1 MMLSLLLILGL
12 VAGAVIPVQTSI
24 NSRLSRFTQSSLY
37 ASAISFTVGTL
48 LLVIL
53 NFILNPHLL
62 TAEAFG
68 HYHFDYYWYVGGL
81 MGVIYLTGNMIL
93 LPRIGASLTVVTTIT
108 GQILMS
114 MLIDTFGW
122 FNVDVQALHVMKV
135 LGIVLLLIGIIL
147 MNLQKNAKQLAQSGH
162 NGPWMLSGMIIG
174 FTPPIQTAINS
185 HLGQTL
191 HSPFFASLVSFT
203 VGASALIILTLM
215 LHRHVKIH
223 ATSEQHGP
231 LKWWHFVGG
240 ALGVIFVTTNI
251 ILTPVIGV
259 TFTLITVMVGQIIM
273 GLLID
278 HFGLFGVPHRHITK
292 QRLLGFML
300 IIIAIIIIQFN

>member
-1 MMLSLLLILGL
+1 MLSLLLILGL

-48 LLVIL
+48 LLLIL

-122 FNVDVQALHVMKV
+122 FNVDVQALHVMKA

-203 VGASALIILTLM
+203 VGSSALIILTLM

>member
-1 MMLSLLLILGL
+1 MLSLLLILGL

-223 ATSEQHGP
+223 TTSEQHGP

>member
-1 MMLSLLLILGL
+1 MLSLLLILRL

-114 MLIDTFGW
+114 VLIDTFGW

-162 NGPWMLSGMIIG
+162 NGPWMLVGMIIG

-223 ATSEQHGP
+223 TTSEQHGP
-231 LKWWHFVGG
+231 LKWWHFIGG

>member
-1 MMLSLLLILGL
+1 MLSLLLILGL

-24 NSRLSRFTQSSLY
+24 NSRLSRYTQSSLY

-62 TAEAFG
+62 TADAFG

-114 MLIDTFGW
+114 VLIDTFGW
-122 FNVDVQALHVMKV
+122 FNVDVQPLHVMKV

-147 MNLQKNAKQLAQSGH
+147 MNLQKNAKQLTQTGH
-162 NGPWMLSGMIIG
+162 NGPWMLVGMIIG

-203 VGASALIILTLM
+203 VGASALIILTLV

-223 ATSEQHGP
+223 PTSEQHGP

-292 QRLLGFML
+292 QRLLDFVL

>member
-1 MMLSLLLILGL
+1 MLSLLLILGL

-191 HSPFFASLVSFT
+191 HSPFFASLISFT

>member
-1 MMLSLLLILGL
+1 MLSLLLILGL

-122 FNVDVQALHVMKV
+122 FNVDVQALHVMKA

>member
-1 MMLSLLLILGL
+1 MLSLLLILGL

-147 MNLQKNAKQLAQSGH
+147 MNLQKNAKQLAQSSH

-240 ALGVIFVTTNI
+240 ALGVIFITTNI

>member
-1 MMLSLLLILGL
+1 MLSLLLILGL

-114 MLIDTFGW
+114 VLIDTFGW

-223 ATSEQHGP
+223 TTSEQHGP
-231 LKWWHFVGG
+231 LKWWHFIGG
-240 ALGVIFVTTNI
+240 ALGVVFVTTNI

>member
-1 MMLSLLLILGL
+1 MLSLLLILGL

-114 MLIDTFGW
+114 VLIDTFGW
-122 FNVDVQALHVMKV
+122 FNVDVQALHLMKV

-223 ATSEQHGP
+223 TTSEQHGP
-231 LKWWHFVGG
+231 LKWWHFIGG

>member
-1 MMLSLLLILGL
+1 MLSLLLILGL
-12 VAGAVIPVQTSI
+12 VAGGVVPVQTSI
-24 NSRLSRFTQSSLY
+24 NSRLSRYTHSSLY

-53 NFILNPHLL
+53 NFILNPHLF
-62 TAEAFG
+62 TTDVFQ
-68 HYHFDYYWYVGGL
+68 HYHFNYYWYVGGL

-108 GQILMS
+108 GQIFMS
-114 MLIDTFGW
+114 VLIDTFGW
-122 FNVDVQALHVMKV
+122 FNVDVQPLHLLKV

-147 MNLQKNAKQLAQSGH
+147 MNLQRGAKKLAQTGH
-162 NGPWMLSGMIIG
+162 NGPWIVVGMLIG

-185 HLGQTL
+185 HLGQAL

-203 VGASALIILTLM
+203 VGAIALIILTL
-215 LHRHVKIH
+215 LIHRHVKIH
-223 ATSEQHGP
+223 ATSEQYGP
-231 LKWWHFVGG
+231 LKWWHFIGG

-278 HFGLFGVPHRHITK
+278 HFGLFGVPSRHITT
-292 QRLLGFML
+292 QRLFGFAL

>member
-1 MMLSLLLILGL
+1 MLSLLLILGL

-147 MNLQKNAKQLAQSGH
+147 MNLQKNAKQLSQSGH
-162 NGPWMLSGMIIG
+162 NGPWMLVGMIIG

-223 ATSEQHGP
+223 TTSEQHGP
-231 LKWWHFVGG
+231 LKWWHFIGG

>member
-1 MMLSLLLILGL
+1 MLSLLLILGL

-53 NFILNPHLL
+53 NFILNPHLM

-114 MLIDTFGW
+114 VLIDTFGW

-223 ATSEQHGP
+223 TTSEQHGP
-231 LKWWHFVGG
+231 LKWWHFIGG

>member
-1 MMLSLLLILGL
+1 MLSLLLILGL

-53 NFILNPHLL
+53 NFILNLHLL

>member
-1 MMLSLLLILGL
+1 MLSLLLILGL

-62 TAEAFG
+62 SAEAFG

>member
-1 MMLSLLLILGL
+1 MLSLLLILGL

-62 TAEAFG
+62 AAEAFG

>member
-1 MMLSLLLILGL
+1 MLSLLLILGL

-114 MLIDTFGW
+114 VLIDTFGW

-147 MNLQKNAKQLAQSGH
+147 MNLQKNAKQLAQSGY
-162 NGPWMLSGMIIG
+162 NGPWMLVGMIIG

-223 ATSEQHGP
+223 TTSEQHGP
-231 LKWWHFVGG
+231 LKWWHFIGG

>member
-1 MMLSLLLILGL
+1 MLSLLLILGL

-122 FNVDVQALHVMKV
+122 FSVDVQALHVMKV

>member
-1 MMLSLLLILGL
+1 MLSLLLILGL

-114 MLIDTFGW
+114 MLSDTFGW
-122 FNVDVQALHVMKV
+122 FSVDVQALHVMKV

>member
-1 MMLSLLLILGL
+1 MLSLLLILGL

-114 MLIDTFGW
+114 VLIDTFGW

-223 ATSEQHGP
+223 TTSEQHGP
-231 LKWWHFVGG
+231 LKWWHFIGG

>member
-1 MMLSLLLILGL
+1 MLSLLLILGL

-147 MNLQKNAKQLAQSGH
+147 MNLQKNAKQLAQSSH

-292 QRLLGFML
+292 QCLLGFML